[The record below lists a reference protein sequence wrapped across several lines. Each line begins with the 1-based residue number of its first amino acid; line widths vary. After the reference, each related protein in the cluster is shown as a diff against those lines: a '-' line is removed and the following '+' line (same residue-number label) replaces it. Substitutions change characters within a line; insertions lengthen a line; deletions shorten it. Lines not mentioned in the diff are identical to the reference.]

1 MILCDRLILIFL
13 SLTVTLS
20 NMTTFLLIV
29 AVLFLSLG
37 LSIDT
42 FLKRSAALLAWG
54 KGLFAKKPPAPPAA

>member
-1 MILCDRLILIFL
+1 MTPADRFILIFL

-20 NMTTFLLIV
+20 NMTTFFLIV
-29 AVLFLSLG
+29 AVLLLSLG

-42 FLKRSAALLAWG
+42 FLKRSAALLAWV